1 MTGIAKRV
9 IVASFVVCALV
20 LILISVALASL
31 QLVDLYSTLH
41 HAVYAEI
48 RNTDN
53 KGIRSGRLYYTLTIS
68 DPDDGKVLK
77 TKSGSRHYTVAP
89 RSYDR
94 RLKLTYYGARY
105 AGCKAVIEL
114 SYKDNKDK
122 GNLGTRTLRLR

>member
-1 MTGIAKRV
+1 MATLARKT
-9 IVASFVVCALV
+9 IVASFVICAL
-20 LILISVALASL
+20 IFTSIFAALASL
-31 QLVDLYSTLH
+31 QLVELYSSLH

-48 RNTDN
+48 RNTDSS
-53 KGIRSGRLYYTLTIS
+53 GIRSGRLYYTITIS
-68 DPDDGKVLK
+68 DPEDGEVLK

-94 RLKLTYYGARY
+94 RLKLTYYGVRY

-114 SYKDNKDK
+114 SYKDNKDE